1 MEMPTSSVSVSLSEI
16 SAQRTQLLVELSALT
31 EGDGLGDL
39 LCGKKNTFFTNQTC
53 KLDGT
58 GESLPSSSRSP
69 GCRDTLKSVWL
80 AGRLWWLLG

>member
-39 LCGKKNTFFTNQTC
+39 LCGKKTRFSPT
-53 KLDGT
+53 KLANLM
-58 GESLPSSSRSP
+58 ELVNRY
-69 GCRDTLKSVWL
+69 
-80 AGRLWWLLG
+80 RLHQEVLSAEIL